1 MRRHNSKLLNKS
13 HIEPDFRQEMKGMSR
28 EKFSLQGRNRKGLTH
43 LGAGLLLVVLALT
56 SVLSPTSVR
65 AAETDQIKQGT
76 SAETGNKSDAGTD
89 GVSAAETG
97 NKSGAKSGE
106 KTVTLR
112 VCNWEE
118 YMDEG
123 DWDASEAID
132 LPSGK
137 IIGKKSMI
145 EDFEDWYEK
154 NYGVRVK
161 VEYSTFGTNEDLY
174 NMLTL
179 GDSYDLICP
188 SEYMFMKLISED
200 KLVPLSDG
208 FFDSSN
214 PLNYYTNGVSPY
226 ISSIFRNHEINGK
239 AWSSYAAGYMWG
251 VTGIV
256 YNPKLVTREEAST
269 WDILSNPKFKNRVT
283 IKDSVRECYF
293 AAVGALEHDRLVNP
307 DFVNA
312 SDYKEELEN
321 VMNDTSPRMI
331 ARVQNWLQNMKDNV
345 YSFEVDAGKADMI
358 TGKVAANYQWS
369 GDAVYTMDQADEDGI
384 RLDFAVPEESTNI
397 YFDGWCMLKSGIK
410 NDPAKQQAAEAFI
423 NFVSRPDNAIR
434 NMYYIGYSSCISG
447 GADPRILEYLKWK
460 YEARDGD
467 SKAEP
472 YDLTYFYTGDEK
484 NSDPDYL
491 LNVPAESIQRQL
503 GAQYPSKD
511 VIQRSSIMRYFDV
524 DQSKAINSMWVN
536 VRCYNILK
544 MPVWGW
550 LLLILALAGCAVLV
564 IRKSRKGKTKKI

>member
-1 MRRHNSKLLNKS
+1 MRSNMTRHKKT
-13 HIEPDFRQEMKGMSR
+13 HTEPDFRQEMKGISR
-28 EKFSLQGRNRKGLTH
+28 KKISLQGRNRKGLSR
-43 LGAGLLLVVLALT
+43 LAAGLLLILLTLT
-56 SVLSPTSVR
+56 SVFTPTSVR
-65 AAETDQIKQGT
+65 AAETDQTMQGT
-76 SAETGNKSDAGTD
+76 SAETGNKS
-89 GVSAAETG
+89 ET
-97 NKSGAKSGE
+97 KSGE

-123 DWDASEAID
+123 DWNASEAID

-154 NYGVRVK
+154 NYGVKVK

-226 ISSIFRNHEINGK
+226 ISSIFRNHEIDGK

-256 YNPKLVTREEAST
+256 YNPKLVTKEEAST

-293 AAVGALEHDRLVNP
+293 AAVGALEHDKLVNP
-307 DFVNA
+307 DFVNSA
-312 SDYKEELEN
+312 DYKEKLEDL
-321 VMNDTSPRMI
+321 MNNTSPEMI
-331 ARVQNWLQNMKDNV
+331 AKVQNWLQNMKDNV

-397 YFDGWCMLKSGIK
+397 YFDGWCMLKSGIG
-410 NDPAKQQAAEAFI
+410 NDPDKQQAAEAFI

-434 NMYYIGYSSCISG
+434 NMYYIGYTSCISG
-447 GADPRILEYLKWK
+447 GSDPRILEYLKWK
-460 YEARDGD
+460 YGARDGD
-467 SKAEP
+467 STAKP
-472 YDLTYFYTGDEK
+472 YDLTYFFTGDEK
-484 NSDPDYL
+484 NSDPAYL

-503 GAQYPSKD
+503 GAQYPGKD
-511 VIQRSSIMRYFDV
+511 VIQRSSIMRYFDAN
-524 DQSKAINSMWVN
+524 QSKAINSMWVN

-544 MPVWGW
+544 MPAWGW
-550 LLLILALAGCAVLV
+550 GLLILALAGCLCLV
-564 IRKSRKGKTKKI
+564 IRKFRRKRSSG